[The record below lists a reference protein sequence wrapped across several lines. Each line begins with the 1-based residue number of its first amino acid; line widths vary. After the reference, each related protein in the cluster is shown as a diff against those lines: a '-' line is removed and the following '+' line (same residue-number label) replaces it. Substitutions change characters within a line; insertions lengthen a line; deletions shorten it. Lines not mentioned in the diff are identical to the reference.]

1 MKRKYLGNVLVL
13 GHGDR
18 AFLTV
23 IRSLGRA
30 GLNVHVAMCASDDL
44 ALKSRY
50 VTQWHDVPAY
60 QAGDDAWIN
69 AIEALLEEVDFQL
82 VIPCEDQAVI
92 PLQHYQQR
100 LRGHCQ
106 LYTLGEKAYEIAF
119 SKIKS
124 SELAAELGIPQ
135 PRTAILNSR
144 SSGES
149 IADFSLPVIVK
160 PPSSFTSEDLSAK
173 RGVAR
178 CRTREELAET
188 LAAMETWGGALIQE
202 NFSGSGVGVEMLVHQ
217 GEVLVAFQHV
227 RVHEPLE
234 GGGSSYRRS
243 ASLHPELLA
252 ASKLIMKALDYTG
265 VAMVEFKYNFDTR
278 RWVFIEINGRFWG
291 SLPLAVAAGVD
302 FPLYLYEMLVHDR
315 RDFPQRYRVP
325 LFCRNI
331 SSDHRWLRSN
341 LFADKSDPLLAT
353 RPLRSVA
360 MEPLNVLRLR
370 ERWDTLGWDDP
381 APGIADLTSIVS
393 EGVGKIA
400 RVCRRRIHDAY
411 PIRRWHRR
419 RALARARKA
428 MSILFVCKGNICRS
442 PFAEH
447 YARRRLPGTVTV
459 KSCGYYP
466 IEGRPSPAI
475 AQQVAQRFG
484 IELES
489 HRSQVISEQLVADA
503 DLIFIFDELNR
514 NTVSQRFPSSSGRIF
529 EVGVFGSRYPCRV
542 DDPYGGE
549 EATFATAYA
558 QIAEAIDQ
566 LAANLGEVALADPT
580 TAHELG
586 GDGA

>member
-1 MKRKYLGNVLVL
+1 MKRKYGGNVLVL

-30 GLNVHVAMCASDDL
+30 GLNVHVAMCAADDI

-60 QAGDDAWIN
+60 QAGGDAWIN
-69 AIEALLEEVDFQL
+69 AIEALLEAIEFQL

-92 PLQHYQQR
+92 PLQHYRQR
-100 LRGHCQ
+100 LQDRCQ

-124 SELAAELGIPQ
+124 SELATELGIAQ
-135 PRTAILNSR
+135 PRTVTLTPD
-144 SSGES
+144 GGLES
-149 IADFSLPVIVK
+149 IADFSWPVIVK
-160 PPSSFTSEDLSAK
+160 PPSSFTSTDLSAK
-173 RGVAR
+173 RGVTR
-178 CRTREELAET
+178 CRTPEELMAT
-188 LAAMETWGGALIQE
+188 LTAMQSWGGALVQE
-202 NFSGSGVGVEMLVHQ
+202 NFSGSGVGVELLVHQ

-252 ASKLIMKALDYTG
+252 ASKSMMKALDYTG
-265 VAMVEFKYNFDTR
+265 VAMVEFKYDFATGD
-278 RWVFIEINGRFWG
+278 WVFIEINGRFWG

-302 FPLYLYEMLVHDR
+302 FPRYLYEMLVHDR
-315 RDFPQRYRVP
+315 REFPQRYRTP
-325 LFCRNI
+325 LYCRNI
-331 SSDHRWLRSN
+331 SSDQRWLRSN
-341 LFADKSDPLLAT
+341 LSADKSDPLLAT
-353 RPLRSVA
+353 RPLRAVA

-370 ERWDTLGWDDP
+370 ERWDTLVWDDP
-381 APGIADLTSIVS
+381 APGIADLANIVS
-393 EGVGKIA
+393 DAGRKLA
-400 RVCRRRIHDAY
+400 RVCRRRIHDAS
-411 PIRRWHRR
+411 IVRRWHRR
-419 RALARARKA
+419 RVLARARNA
-428 MSILFVCKGNICRS
+428 MNILFVCKGNICRS

-447 YARRRLPGTVTV
+447 YARRWLPPTVTV

-466 IEGRPSPAI
+466 IDGRPSPAI
-475 AQQVAQRFG
+475 AQQVAQQFG

-514 NTVSQRFPSSSGRIF
+514 DTVSQRFPSSSGRIF
-529 EVGVFGSRYPCRV
+529 EVGVLGSRYPCRV

-549 EATFATAYA
+549 EATFANAYA
-558 QIAEAIDQ
+558 QIAEAIDH
-566 LAANLGEVALADPT
+566 LAAKLGETALADPT

-586 GDGA
+586 GDGI